1 MQTNG
6 YARRK
11 LCQGV
16 FGQEFDSPR
25 LHHQA
30 GPEADTRSGLFSFTG
45 CTARVLIGI
54 FFIPCRQLQN
64 PVKIDFSAGICYYL
78 HI

>member
-25 LHHQA
+25 LHQINIIRTLDQSVK
-30 GPEADTRSGLFSFTG
+30 GSDLLFISQK
-45 CTARVLIGI
+45 LKIGKHKNGRI
-54 FFIPCRQLQN
+54 TEYGN
-64 PVKIDFSAGICYYL
+64 PPVVFM
-78 HI
+78 